1 MGAPP
6 GLLRQRNFSALWWG
20 QLISIL
26 GERFTYLALVG
37 LLAEHTQNF
46 RDPGSSWLL
55 SVLANVMLAPVLIL
69 APFTGA
75 WVDRWNLR
83 RVLIVSDTLRAA
95 VVLSVPWV
103 YSLVHGV
110 APVFALMFVLFTCN
124 VFFLPAKSAITPE
137 IVPPSQLLAANAL
150 LSVAGITSTAV
161 GALVGGW
168 VIDHWGWSRA
178 LEINAGTYLV
188 SVAALAVISY
198 RPAVH
203 AVEAPPGGPPGY
215 LREVMQG
222 WRLLMSNSRV
232 GLGLTAL
239 AAVWMGGGFLHVA
252 GNQHIQRAAS
262 VPGMER
268 LGLLMCALGLGAG
281 ASTWWVNSHGRGL
294 PRPLLL
300 GVGLLCAAGG
310 LIAFA
315 VSTRFAVFVLAAFVI
330 GVFVAPAFVL
340 SETLLQE
347 GAEPRQRGRVFSA
360 RDFLMR
366 LLFLLTVTLAA
377 WLTRSFGTRTALLA
391 SAAIVAGAGLMAM
404 AWGAL
409 DPALMRR
416 EQAPRA

>member
-1 MGAPP
+1 
-6 GLLRQRNFSALWWG
+6 
-20 QLISIL
+20 
-26 GERFTYLALVG
+26 
-37 LLAEHTQNF
+37 
-46 RDPGSSWLL
+46 
-55 SVLANVMLAPVLIL
+55 
-69 APFTGA
+69 
-75 WVDRWNLR
+75 
-83 RVLIVSDTLRAA
+83 
-95 VVLSVPWV
+95 
-103 YSLVHGV
+103 V
-110 APVFALMFVLFTCN
+110 APVFALVFVLFTCN

-137 IVPPSQLLAANAL
+137 IVAPDQLLAANAL
-150 LSVAGITSTAV
+150 LSVAGIASTAA

-168 VIDHWGWSRA
+168 VIDHWGWTRA

-188 SVAALAVISY
+188 SVVALAIISY
-198 RPAVH
+198 RPAAHVLK
-203 AVEAPPGGPPGY
+203 ARPDERRGY
-215 LREVMQG
+215 LGEVAEG

-281 ASTWWVNSHGRGL
+281 LSTWWVNTHGRGL

-300 GVGLLCAAGG
+300 GVGLTLAAAG
-310 LIAFA
+310 LCAFA
-315 VSTRFAVFVLAAFVI
+315 VSTRFAVFVAASFVV

-366 LLFLLTVTLAA
+366 LLFLVTVTLAA
-377 WLTRSFGTRTALLA
+377 WLTRSFGTRLALLV
-391 SAAIVAGAGLMAM
+391 SAGIVAAAGLLSM
-404 AWGAL
+404 AWGVI

-416 EQAPRA
+416 DKRS